1 MCELRVFMNT
11 QEIVSSIAL
20 TKLNGLSL
28 LNALLNARTLLD
40 SLGSASEVFAH
51 RKDIVGVIP
60 DASKRL
66 VAAFDHTDE
75 ALRLAEEEMK
85 FVEQKR
91 LRVLT
96 LNDVDYPQRL
106 RECEDAPLVLYYC
119 GSANL
124 NSQRV
129 ISIVGTRKCSE
140 YGREVCNNF
149 IADLKRY
156 YPDTLIV
163 SGLAYGIDVCAH
175 RAALDNGMSTIG
187 VLAHGL
193 DTIYPSMHRQIAAD
207 MVHRQGGLLTEYGVH
222 TTPEKGNFVRRNRI
236 VAGMCDACIVVES
249 SERGGSLI
257 TAELAMEY
265 NRDVFAFPGR
275 VYDEYSRGCNNLI
288 RRQQATLL
296 TCAADLLDAMGW
308 DNPLKKD
315 SKRKV
320 VQQELFP
327 DLTDEE
333 RALVN
338 TLNDVDDKHINQIA
352 IDANIPYSR
361 ASMILFDLEMKGIVR
376 ALGGARYRL
385 VHNV

>member
-20 TKLNGLSL
+20 TKLNGLS
-28 LNALLNARTLLD
+28 LLNARTLLD

-91 LRVLT
+91 LKVLT

-156 YPDTLIV
+156 YPDMLIV

-320 VQQELFP
+320 VQRELFP

-338 TLNDVDDKHINQIA
+338 TLKDVDDKHINQIA

-361 ASMILFDLEMKGIVR
+361 ASMILFDLEMKGIVK

>member
-1 MCELRVFMNT
+1 MNT
-11 QEIVSSIAL
+11 QEIIAAIAL
-20 TKLNGLSL
+20 TKLKGLSL
-28 LNALLNARTLLD
+28 LNARTMLEAM
-40 SLGSASEVFAH
+40 GSASEVFAH
-51 RKDIVGVIP
+51 RKEIVRMIP
-60 DASKRL
+60 DASQRL
-66 VAAFDHTDE
+66 VSAFADADE
-75 ALRLAEEEMK
+75 AMKIAEEE
-85 FVEQKR
+85 VEFIEKKR
-91 LRVLT
+91 LKVFT
-96 LNDVDYPQRL
+96 LQDEDYPQRL
-106 RECEDAPLVLYYC
+106 RECEDAPLVLYGC
-119 GSANL
+119 GNVNL
-124 NSQRV
+124 NCQRI
-129 ISIVGTRKCSE
+129 ISVVGTRKCSE

-149 IADLKRY
+149 IADLKCY

-175 RAALDNGMSTIG
+175 RAALENGMATVG

-207 MVHRQGGLLTEYGVH
+207 MVHQQGGLLTEYTTH

-236 VAGMCDACIVVES
+236 VAGLCDACIVVES

-308 DNPLKKD
+308 ENPLKKA
-315 SKRKV
+315 SKPEAI
-320 VQQELFP
+320 QQELFP

-338 TLNDVDDKHINQIA
+338 TLKGVDDKHINQIA

-361 ASMILFDLEMKGIVR
+361 ASMILFDLEMKGVVK
-376 ALGGARYRL
+376 ALGGARYKL
-385 VHNV
+385 IHK

>member
-20 TKLNGLSL
+20 TKLNGLS
-28 LNALLNARTLLD
+28 LLNARTLLD

-156 YPDTLIV
+156 YPDMLIV

-338 TLNDVDDKHINQIA
+338 TLKDVDDKHINQIA

-361 ASMILFDLEMKGIVR
+361 ASMILFDLEMKGIVK

>member
-1 MCELRVFMNT
+1 MNT

-20 TKLNGLSL
+20 TKLNGLS
-28 LNALLNARTLLD
+28 LLNARTLLD

-338 TLNDVDDKHINQIA
+338 TLKDVDDKHINQIA
-352 IDANIPYSR
+352 IEANIPYSR
-361 ASMILFDLEMKGIVR
+361 ASMILFDLEMKGLVK

-385 VHNV
+385 IRHS